1 MLRIEGGL
9 FFANADSVRV
19 RVREHAREARRA
31 HRRARRRDHALRGRD
46 ARCACSTSSRED
58 LEREHVRLL
67 LARDVGQVRDVVR
80 RAGGDPELTHV
91 YPSVREAVEAAAAR
105 S

>member
-1 MLRIEGGL
+1 MLDEL
-9 FFANADSVRV
+9 
-19 RVREHAREARRA
+19 
-31 HRRARRRDHALRGRD
+31 
-46 ARCACSTSSRED
+46 RED
-58 LEREHVRLL
+58 LVREHVRLL